1 MNKLIRMYNQ
11 NRGKFWFTFIII
23 IFIFV
28 MISLFN
34 TAAKK
39 RGQEESEKISEEVSS
54 TEKKQYYNESK
65 SIITGGT
72 VSENLKN
79 DFGNLIDTFLSYC
92 KNHEP
97 EKAYGLLSNECKE
110 VLYPQEYLFEE
121 QYYKNKFSTSKR
133 YSFQSWTSSEHYIYL
148 VKIFDDML
156 ASGKGSSQKYIQ
168 DYFSIVQE
176 NDDYKLNINSFIG
189 KVNVN
194 KNVNKDNV
202 TITVKNKYV
211 YMDYSIYTINIK
223 NDSSNTVVLDS
234 RKKAATTYI
243 VDENNVNFEALLYE
257 NDSSDF
263 SIEPNSEKQI
273 QVKFSDSYRDSIKYE
288 KMVFSDICLDGI
300 NKISLELKLRG

>member
-1 MNKLIRMYNQ
+1 M
-11 NRGKFWFTFIII
+11 
-23 IFIFV
+23 
-28 MISLFN
+28 
-34 TAAKK
+34 
-39 RGQEESEKISEEVSS
+39 EKVL
-54 TEKKQYYNESK
+54 
-65 SIITGGT
+65 
-72 VSENLKN
+72 LK
-79 DFGNLIDTFLSYC
+79 
-92 KNHEP
+92 
-97 EKAYGLLSNECKE
+97 
-110 VLYPQEYLFEE
+110 
-121 QYYKNKFSTSKR
+121 
-133 YSFQSWTSSEHYIYL
+133 
-148 VKIFDDML
+148 
-156 ASGKGSSQKYIQ
+156 KYIQ

-211 YMDYSIYTINIK
+211 YMDYSIYTIDIK